1 MSEEI
6 IPPDQVVEALAS
18 STAAAPEPADQVE
31 VKSTPASKPPL
42 TRRTAF
48 YFRRPSVRT
57 GRFIAT

>member
-1 MSEEI
+1 MTEEI
-6 IPPDQVVEALAS
+6 IPPDQVEVPLAS
-18 STAAAPEPADQVE
+18 GTSAAPEPPDQVE
-31 VKSTPASKPPL
+31 VKSTPTSKPPL

>member
-1 MSEEI
+1 MTEEI
-6 IPPDQVVEALAS
+6 IPPDQVVETLAS
-18 STAAAPEPADQVE
+18 GTSAAPEPPDQVE
-31 VKSTPASKPPL
+31 VNVAAASKPPL